1 MQSDAKRTHSNS
13 YFRNF
18 SDSGTVHLL
27 KRPFKGCTASRVLS
41 VVYATEK
48 GKNNNRSHAY
58 QPVARLGAVH
68 GVPGAEIDR
77 VFEVDWTAASL
88 RQPDRQKEASC

>member
-48 GKNNNRSHAY
+48 GKNNIGRTHTS
-58 QPVARLGAVH
+58 QLRDL
-68 GVPGAEIDR
+68 EQ
-77 VFEVDWTAASL
+77 FTACRA
-88 RQPDRQKEASC
+88 PK